1 MTAKH
6 VIYIMVVL
14 LLSTS
19 CLRPELYENIPVIKE
34 ASEAVEGN
42 SVTLNSSV
50 IGQTG
55 GIVECG
61 FMYGQSEV
69 GMRNVKTYMIGR
81 NFSTTIYDLDWD
93 KEYVYYAY
101 ISNGRNVVKSSV
113 HRFRTPVEPVS
124 PPDQPEDPDDPELP
138 VDPEP
143 EPGPDPVPGPDP
155 EIPVVPEEHYF
166 ELSMTELDFSGT
178 CASRFIS
185 VKSNVEYEVIIPE
198 NAPWL
203 TCTESTST
211 RCCLIVDY
219 NYCEQDRS
227 CEVLFRSL
235 EHDCSHTVLVRQKRI
250 PMYELHVSHVETRSY
265 AYPLPESVKRPT
277 SVMRIDD
284 QGNDSQA
291 KWMAA
296 IKFGDDLQMTFR
308 NNRTDEIRTEK
319 VRVQKFY
326 MEEGFTETIIVKV
339 IQHTA
344 SDIMGFECP
353 AVERKCV
360 KLWDLNGDG
369 YLSYGE
375 AADATT
381 APEYAFSGAEYTSFD
396 NFQWFVGLKDISPY
410 MFASSGV
417 TSISLPATITSIS
430 EGAFQDCADLRS
442 VRLHGDGPV
451 LASAAE
457 SAFQGTHEDL
467 VIICPWQWVDW
478 YISHIPHW
486 EGLME
491 GYGM

>member
-1 MTAKH
+1 MRRLTSL
-6 VIYIMVVL
+6 IYIIMVL
-14 LLSTS
+14 LLSGS
-19 CLRPELYENIPVIKE
+19 CNLAEPYNAIPEFGEVTE
-34 ASEAVEGN
+34 TVDAN
-42 SVTLNSSV
+42 SVTLTSTV
-50 IGQTG
+50 IGQTD

-61 FMYGQSEV
+61 FMCGLSEAD
-69 GMRNVKTYMIGR
+69 MRDVKANMTGR
-81 NFSTTIYDLDWD
+81 NFSAAIYDLEWD
-93 KEYVYYAY
+93 TEYVYHAY
-101 ISNGRNVVKSSV
+101 IGNGRNVVNSSV
-113 HRFRTPVEPVS
+113 RRFRTPVEPVS
-124 PPDQPEDPDDPELP
+124 PPDQPEDPDDSELP
-138 VDPEP
+138 VDPE
-143 EPGPDPVPGPDP
+143 
-155 EIPVVPEEHYF
+155 IPVAPEELYF

-235 EHDCSHTVLVRQKRI
+235 EHDCSHTVVVRQKRI
-250 PMYELHVSHVETRSY
+250 PMYELHVPHVETLSY
-265 AYPLPESVKRPT
+265 ACTLPESVKRPT

-284 QGNDSQA
+284 QGNESLGT
-291 KWMAA
+291 WMAA

-308 NNRTDEIRTEK
+308 KNRTDEIRTEK
-319 VRVQKFY
+319 VRVQKLY
-326 MEEGFTETIIVKV
+326 VEEGLTETIIVKV
-339 IQHTA
+339 IQHPA
-344 SDIMGFECP
+344 SDIMEFECP

-360 KLWDLNGDG
+360 TLWDLNGDG

-375 AADATT
+375 AAEATT

-410 MFASSGV
+410 MFSSSGL
-417 TSISLPATITSIS
+417 TSIALPATITSIS

-442 VRLHGDGPV
+442 VRLHGSGPV

-457 SAFQGTHEDL
+457 SAFQGTHEDF
-467 VIICPWQWVDW
+467 VIICPWQYVDW
-478 YISHIPHW
+478 YLDHIPHW
-486 EGLME
+486 DGLMK
-491 GYGM
+491 GYGR